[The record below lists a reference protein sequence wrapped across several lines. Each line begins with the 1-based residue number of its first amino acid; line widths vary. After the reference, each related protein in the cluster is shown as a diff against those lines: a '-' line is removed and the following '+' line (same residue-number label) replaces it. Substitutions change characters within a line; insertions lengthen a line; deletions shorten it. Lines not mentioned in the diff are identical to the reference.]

1 MYAVIE
7 LQWHQYMVKAWDKI
21 VVDRL
26 EANDKFVVE
35 NVIAI
40 FDESGL
46 KSLWTPY
53 VKGAKVNC
61 KVEMHGKWEKIHVM
75 KFKRKNRYSRK
86 IWFRPYQTT
95 LIIEDIVS

>member
-26 EANDKFVVE
+26 DANDKFVAE
-35 NVIAI
+35 NVVAI
-40 FDESGL
+40 FDEAWL

-61 KVEMHGKWEKIHVM
+61 TVENHGKWEKIHVM
-75 KFKRKNRYSRK
+75 KFKRKNRYQRRRG
-86 IWFRPYQTT
+86 FRPMESILKIKKVT
-95 LIIEDIVS
+95 S